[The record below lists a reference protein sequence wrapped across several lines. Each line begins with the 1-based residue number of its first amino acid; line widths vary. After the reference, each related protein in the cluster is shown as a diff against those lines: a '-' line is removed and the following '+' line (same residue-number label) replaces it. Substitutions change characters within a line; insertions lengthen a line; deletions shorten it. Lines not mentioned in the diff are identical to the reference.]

1 MNTVL
6 TNLIAQADRTTVERR
21 FEFAALP
28 QGWGTVLALAGAVVV
43 CWAIVWMYRT
53 EGRRGASM
61 RVRMVLAAVRCVV
74 MLLLAGILLQPVLA
88 TYLHRW
94 IDSYC
99 IVLIDD
105 SSSMDLHDRYRV
117 DEDAERV
124 RSVMPPEQSFPVRRA
139 DVVARLLSRDNDR
152 LLKALAERNRVKVYT
167 FSDAPELV
175 ASLSARHEAASE
187 ASEEGS
193 TPSATGFERPRGLKP
208 TDSNPW
214 GSGR

>member
-1 MNTVL
+1 MVVWTTCVVIARRGIPNRQSLIVNRQSSMNAVL

-88 TYLHRW
+88 
-94 IDSYC
+94 
-99 IVLIDD
+99 
-105 SSSMDLHDRYRV
+105 
-117 DEDAERV
+117 
-124 RSVMPPEQSFPVRRA
+124 
-139 DVVARLLSRDNDR
+139 
-152 LLKALAERNRVKVYT
+152 
-167 FSDAPELV
+167 
-175 ASLSARHEAASE
+175 
-187 ASEEGS
+187 
-193 TPSATGFERPRGLKP
+193 
-208 TDSNPW
+208 
-214 GSGR
+214 